1 MTCESCEQFHLDCRE
16 CIKEIQMKDITYFG
30 KQEGPDRQ
38 VVSIRHSNGNVT
50 FLKQRI
56 VLHSPTGFGW
66 GYGGSGPADL
76 ALNMLYDY
84 LLRTKYKGAR
94 AMALDL
100 HQSFKWGFI
109 ATQTGDLFVTGKHI
123 AEWIKGA
130 GVLNELTKLA
140 GDIKLEETIIKSL
153 IPPESEKYQQPD
165 DDPRQYDGES
175 LPSEEGI
182 NRELE

>member
-1 MTCESCEQFHLDCRE
+1 M
-16 CIKEIQMKDITYFG
+16 DITYFG

-84 LLRTKYKGAR
+84 LLRTKWKGAR
-94 AMALDL
+94 CLALDL

-109 ATQTGDLFVTGKHI
+109 ATSTKELSVSGERI
-123 AEWIKGA
+123 AEWLKGA
-130 GVLNELTKLA
+130 SVLGKLTGAEMTLDQINSLTK
-140 GDIKLEETIIKSL
+140 EPT
-153 IPPESEKYQQPD
+153 
-165 DDPRQYDGES
+165 
-175 LPSEEGI
+175 
-182 NRELE
+182 